1 MIRKVTLEDAGEIS
15 EIYNHYIL
23 NSIATFETIAIG
35 VEEMQNRIRLVQQN
49 FPWLV
54 FESDGEIL
62 GYAYATEWRARR
74 AYKRTVESTVY
85 LRQDA
90 FNKGIGTKLYKAL
103 LKELKKMKVH
113 AVIGGISLPNDASVA
128 LHEKFKFE
136 KVAHFKEVGFKFNKW
151 IDVGYWELLFKD

>member
-85 LRQDA
+85 LRHDA

-103 LKELKKMKVH
+103 LKELNKMKVH
-113 AVIGGISLPNDASVA
+113 AVIGGISLPNDASMA

>member
-62 GYAYATEWRARR
+62 GYAYATEWKARR

-113 AVIGGISLPNDASVA
+113 AVIGGISLPNDASIA

-151 IDVGYWELLFKD
+151 IDVGYWELLIKD